1 MADEPDRPELPPLP
15 RLPGL
20 PGRPEPK
27 PEDDATLKIAV
38 PDDEDEA
45 PVIEAPAEEAPAI
58 EAPAVEAAR
67 GDTRVPAR
75 RPERAERAAGT
86 GEVKSR
92 GWFSDD
98 DEDRKA
104 TPEATRVEVA
114 DEPGWLE
121 RLSQTLTDLAA
132 DISSITVRT
141 YTAEDVGAAVADR
154 REIGQVGELRA
165 WTRIAIDGDTDVCV
179 PVRKGK
185 VDQTLWALHQT
196 VVEQAQTHRTEML
209 KALID
214 SVSGL
219 WSTKK

>member
-1 MADEPDRPELPPLP
+1 MADESDRPDRPELPELP
-15 RLPGL
+15 DPW
-20 PGRPEPK
+20 
-27 PEDDATLKIAV
+27 PEDDAAPKPA
-38 PDDEDEA
+38 PDDD
-45 PVIEAPAEEAPAI
+45 PP
-58 EAPAVEAAR
+58 R

-75 RPERAERAAGT
+75 RPARAEGQGGG

-98 DEDRKA
+98 DDEKPK
-104 TPEATRVEVA
+104 PEAARAEVG
-114 DEPGWLE
+114 DEPGWLD
-121 RLSQTLTDLAA
+121 RLSKTLTDLAT

-141 YTAEDVGAAVADR
+141 YTADDVGAAVSNH

-219 WSTKK
+219 WLTKK